1 MTTSTKDSDK
11 KRIAQAMAYYIA
23 QGETPF
29 AAREA
34 AMDQIDWAFA
44 AREAAMDQI
53 DWEDSQGEEN
63 RWKGPN
69 DTLENLHWI

>member
-29 AAREA
+29 AARES
-34 AMDQIDWAFA
+34 
-44 AREAAMDQI
+44 AMDQI

-63 RWKGPN
+63 RWEGSN
-69 DTLENLHWI
+69 DSLPILPYAC

>member
-1 MTTSTKDSDK
+1 
-11 KRIAQAMAYYIA
+11 MAYYIA
-23 QGETPF
+23 QGEPPF
-29 AAREA
+29 AARES
-34 AMDQIDWAFA
+34 
-44 AREAAMDQI
+44 AMDQI

>member
-23 QGETPF
+23 QGEPPF
-29 AAREA
+29 AARES
-34 AMDQIDWAFA
+34 
-44 AREAAMDQI
+44 AMDQI